1 MEPTPPSMRV
11 ERTADPLEEQAEAS
25 TDLSR
30 RHQKD
35 QQSAIHQR
43 GCSRWRPDWRLNKI
57 GRDRRVGSVGEKNS
71 DAGSGRENDFFTGTA
86 QCLYTWRR
94 LAAGGVGVGIAGSA
108 ASR

>member
-1 MEPTPPSMRV
+1 MKKISVYRPTTIEEAQQNIVDTWNRRRLCGWNGP
-11 ERTADPLEEQAEAS
+11 ADPLEEQAEAS

-57 GRDRRVGSVGEKNS
+57 GRDRRVGSVGEKIS
-71 DAGSGRENDFFTGTA
+71 DAGSGRENDFFTG
-86 QCLYTWRR
+86 
-94 LAAGGVGVGIAGSA
+94 AA
-108 ASR
+108 